1 MSTSAGPLRG
11 IRVIDL
17 STIVAGPMAT
27 QIMADQG
34 ADVIKVEAPPVGDGT
49 RHLGPCRNGFGA
61 AFHIYNRGKRSV
73 VLDLKTPGGM
83 AALRKLVAGADVLLH
98 NYRPKVTGRLGI
110 DYASLVAAQPDL
122 VYVAIS
128 GFGELGPLA
137 DRPAFDHIM
146 QCYAGFADVQAS
158 QDGAGKP
165 ALIGNIVIDKL
176 TALTASQAVTAAL
189 LARARGDGGQEVKL
203 SMLGAAIAFLWPD
216 AGGPL
221 HLQGEGAE
229 WRPSLS
235 DRCRLYQFRNGA
247 GTFNGTDASFPLL
260 VEKLGPQT
268 GTDPRL
274 QTAAGR
280 SAHPDLL
287 KQVEREWAEA
297 TAKLDVDEGLAM
309 IAATGAPCAKVRSL
323 ADLVDDPQVAANG
336 YLRIAGHPVAGAIR
350 EPRPAAEFSATPLE
364 PGTPGPTLGQHTDE
378 VLAEL
383 GYGPGEIEGL
393 RAQGALGV
401 SP

>member
-1 MSTSAGPLRG
+1 MSTTAGPLRG

-34 ADVIKVEAPPVGDGT
+34 AEVIKVEAPPRGDGT
-49 RHLGPCRNGFGA
+49 RHLGPCRNGYGA

-73 VLDLKTPGGM
+73 VLDLKTPDGIE
-83 AALRKLVAGADVLLH
+83 ALRKLIATADVLLH
-98 NYRPKVTGRLGI
+98 NYRPKVTARLGI
-110 DYASLVAAQPDL
+110 DYPSLAADHPHL

-128 GFGELGPLA
+128 GFGEEGPLA

-146 QCYAGFADVQAS
+146 QCYTGFASAQATQGS
-158 QDGAGKP
+158 GGKP
-165 ALIGNIVIDKL
+165 ALAANIVCDKL

-216 AGGPL
+216 AAGSL

-229 WRPSLS
+229 WRPNLA
-235 DRCRLYQFRNGA
+235 DRVRLYHFRNGS
-247 GTFNGTDASFPLL
+247 GTFNGTDASFAKL
-260 VEKLGPQT
+260 VELLDSET
-268 GTDPRL
+268 GRDPRL
-274 QTAAGR
+274 VNAAGR
-280 SAHPDLL
+280 SAHPEQMKLVDA
-287 KQVEREWAEA
+287 EWAEA
-297 TAKLDVDEGLAM
+297 TAKLDVDEGLEA

-323 ADLVDDPQVAANG
+323 SDLVGDPQVDAMG
-336 YLRIAGHPVAGAIR
+336 YLRLVDHPVAGLIR
-350 EPRPAAEFSATPLE
+350 EPVPAASFSATPLDE
-364 PGTPGPTLGQHTDE
+364 GTPGPTLGQHTDE

-383 GYGPGEIEGL
+383 GYEPDKVSAMRE
-393 RAQGALGV
+393 AGALG
-401 SP
+401 

>member
-1 MSTSAGPLRG
+1 MSTTAGPLRG

-34 ADVIKVEAPPVGDGT
+34 AEVIKVEAPPRGDGT
-49 RHLGPCRNGFGA
+49 RHLGPCRNGYGA

-73 VLDLKTPGGM
+73 VLDLKTPDGIE
-83 AALRKLVAGADVLLH
+83 ALRKLIATADVLLH
-98 NYRPKVTGRLGI
+98 NYRPKVTARLGI
-110 DYASLVAAQPDL
+110 DYPSLAADHPHL

-128 GFGELGPLA
+128 GFGEEGPLA

-146 QCYAGFADVQAS
+146 QCYTGFASAQATQGS
-158 QDGAGKP
+158 GGKP
-165 ALIGNIVIDKL
+165 ALAANIVCDKL

-216 AGGPL
+216 AAGSL

-229 WRPSLS
+229 WRPNLA
-235 DRCRLYQFRNGA
+235 DRVRLYHFRNGS
-247 GTFNGTDASFPLL
+247 GTFNGTDASFAKL
-260 VEKLGPQT
+260 VELLDSET
-268 GTDPRL
+268 GRDPRL
-274 QTAAGR
+274 VNAAGR
-280 SAHPDLL
+280 SAHPELMKLVDA
-287 KQVEREWAEA
+287 EWAEA
-297 TAKLDVDEGLAM
+297 TAKLDVDEGLEA

-323 ADLVDDPQVAANG
+323 SDLVGDPQVDAMG
-336 YLRIAGHPVAGAIR
+336 YLRLVDHPVAGLIR
-350 EPRPAAEFSATPLE
+350 EPVPAASFSATPLDE
-364 PGTPGPTLGQHTDE
+364 GTPGPTLGQHTDE

-383 GYGPGEIEGL
+383 GYEPDKVSAMRE
-393 RAQGALGV
+393 AGALG
-401 SP
+401 